1 MTLRHWFL
9 SLCMLTGTVILV
21 TVTTAQDAPV
31 PPLPKLGM
39 PTKDEPEKGIQV
51 ENRGPVH
58 EAFANPGAAVRG
70 GKEGSFADKAPPPP
84 VPELPPD
91 EKPSG
96 DNVQWISG
104 YWQWDIEKKDFIW
117 VSGFWRN
124 TPPGRTWTQ
133 GEWRVEN
140 GQHRYIPGF
149 WRPSNENSRRIDLPE
164 PPKSVENGPNVP
176 APHKDALWIPGH
188 WVPRNEN
195 YVWQPGYW
203 GEVEPNMMWTP
214 PQYNYTGSGY
224 CFTPGYWDYTFED
237 RGLLF
242 APVYFTEPLWLN
254 AGWRFCPSFGVSIGF
269 GGGWGWG
276 WGGFYDSLFI
286 GPGCGSFWFGGFWG
300 PTCWGAGFR
309 PWCWGGGGGFNNNC
323 YNHYRWLNR
332 NNSNW
337 HAGNQARCAA
347 RNFGAIPGAG
357 QRLAGNQF
365 GKGGS
370 NVNPNTINAA
380 RNFASKVGGEK
391 MGQQVADRI
400 AKGQAIQQANTALK
414 QSGSMN
420 VVQPAKQVLNNQALA
435 QRLPSPSSVTR
446 NSTDVGANVRSAA
459 LSSAGNNTMKPNFDT
474 VRSMNNRPSLASNNS
489 DAAMRNNINNAIRQA
504 PTNSLPRMDSARV
517 LPNNSALGNTRSSGG
532 STAMNNNALQGGSRN
547 FTGSSNLGS
556 SSLGS
561 GSRSFSPPSMGSSSM
576 GSTSRSFSPPS
587 MGSSSMGSRGS
598 FGGGSM
604 GGSRGGMGG
613 GGGGFGGGGSRGGGG
628 GGGKK

>member
-9 SLCMLTGTVILV
+9 SLCMFTGIGILV

-31 PPLPKLGM
+31 PPLPKLPM
-39 PTKDEPEKGIQV
+39 PGKDEPEKGIQV

-58 EAFANPGAAVRG
+58 EAFANPGAPVR

-84 VPELPPD
+84 VPELPPE

-96 DNVQWISG
+96 ENVQWISG
-104 YWQWDIEKKDFIW
+104 YWQWDLEKKDFIW

-124 TPPGRTWTQ
+124 TPPGRAWTP

-176 APHKDALWIPGH
+176 APHKDAIWIPGH
-188 WVPRNEN
+188 WVHRHEN
-195 YVWQPGYW
+195 YAWQPGYW

-224 CFTPGYWDYTFED
+224 CYTPGYWDYTFED
-237 RGLLF
+237 RGLLY

-309 PWCWGGGGGFNNNC
+309 PWCWGGGNGFHNHC
-323 YNHYRWLNR
+323 YNHYNWLNR
-332 NNSNW
+332 NNPNW
-337 HAGNQARCAA
+337 HAGNQAKFAA

-357 QRLAGNQF
+357 QHLTGNQF
-365 GKGGS
+365 ANGKS
-370 NVNPNTINAA
+370 NINPNTISAA

-391 MGQQVADRI
+391 MGQQVGDSI

-420 VVQPAKQVLNNQALA
+420 VVQPANQVLKNQALA
-435 QRLPSPSSVTR
+435 QRLPSPSSVTSK
-446 NSTDVGANVRSAA
+446 STDMGANVRSAA
-459 LSSAGNNTMKPNFDT
+459 LSSVGSNSMKTSLDST
-474 VRSMNNRPSLASNNS
+474 RSFSNRPSLASNNQ
-489 DAAMRNNINNAIRQA
+489 DMAMRNSINNAIRQTPA
-504 PTNSLPRMDSARV
+504 GSFSKMDSARV
-517 LPNNSALGNTRSSGG
+517 LPSGSTSGMTRSLNSGSGLNNSS
-532 STAMNNNALQGGSRN
+532 ALQGSRS
-547 FTGSSNLGS
+547 FSSNPNLGS
-556 SSLGS
+556 SNFSG
-561 GSRSFSPPSMGSSSM
+561 GSRSFSPPSMGSSN
-576 GSTSRSFSPPS
+576 
-587 MGSSSMGSRGS
+587 MGSRGS
-598 FGGGSM
+598 FSGGSSM

-613 GGGGFGGGGSRGGGG
+613 GFGGGGGGSRGGGG
-628 GGGKK
+628 GKK